1 MNVDILIFAIIALVI
16 AYRLY
21 NTLGAVDD
29 DSALVKKAE
38 ASSNVVNLKKD
49 QYEVEEEGVVID
61 EEEQRIVDNL
71 DEEMQE
77 AVKQIKE
84 IDNNFTLKQFLQ
96 GVEKAFE
103 IIIVAFVKGDKKTL
117 NSLVN
122 EEMSKKFISEFD
134 NLKKLNRKIS
144 IDIVAMIRNVV
155 DNIEINKNIV
165 HISVKLT
172 SEQIT
177 VVTDKNGKIVS
188 GNKDQVEEIDDV
200 WTFERDLNA
209 KNNIWRLSYTE
220 N

>member
-1 MNVDILIFAIIALVI
+1 
-16 AYRLY
+16 
-21 NTLGAVDD
+21 
-29 DSALVKKAE
+29 
-38 ASSNVVNLKKD
+38 
-49 QYEVEEEGVVID
+49 
-61 EEEQRIVDNL
+61 
-71 DEEMQE
+71 
-77 AVKQIKE
+77 
-84 IDNNFTLKQFLQ
+84 
-96 GVEKAFE
+96 
-103 IIIVAFVKGDKKTL
+103 
-117 NSLVN
+117 
-122 EEMSKKFISEFD
+122 
-134 NLKKLNRKIS
+134 
-144 IDIVAMIRNVV
+144 MIRNVV